1 MTTEIKRT
9 FHGSTQAKIDNETY
23 NSSTRED
30 GSIIF
35 QSENVLVERT
45 LKYAFYSHYHP
56 YVTQL
61 IQKLI
66 AQSISGLQSA
76 DTELKDGITIG
87 KPTDKSY
94 KLYHE
99 FFKQIYDPND
109 ELIDSQSYPVD
120 KLDFHHLAAYAIYN
134 WELFFHIPFTVA
146 VHLSKNQ
153 RFQEAQNWFHYIFDP
168 TDDSDGP
175 TPERFWKVKPFQT
188 TDVESIQE
196 ILTSLSAGED
206 QELRKLQELQKL
218 RELKDQELRKLQ
230 ELQKLQ
236 ELKDRTTVSIDA
248 WKNNPF
254 RPHAV
259 ARYRPTAYM
268 LKTVM
273 AYLDNLID
281 WGDSLFQQDTI
292 ESINEA
298 TQVYVM
304 AANILGR
311 RPQAIP
317 KKGTTKPQTYDQ
329 LKKDA
334 DKFGNALRELETEVL
349 FNSFLSPSEV
359 SDNPQQKAINSVGK
373 ALYFSIPRNEK
384 LLEYWDIVSDRLYKI
399 HNSLNLQGT
408 FRQLPLFQPPID
420 PALLARATASG
431 VNVGAVISGLNQP
444 LPLVRFQLLAQKAT
458 EICQEVKSLG
468 NSLLSTIEKEDNE
481 ALSLLRTKH
490 EQAILKLIKVLKYSQ
505 WQEAIKSKEV
515 LLESLT
521 NASQRYV
528 YYELLLGKKA
538 DEIVKTIPTLE
549 ALDQESLGK
558 MKFSSQEQSIALR
571 DIEIDISEDLSGRAR
586 GHNISSHEVH
596 ELQLLDAAQ
605 GLQDVAAITDISAS
619 VVASIPSLGAHTSPM
634 GVGASAKWGGT
645 NMMNVFRSVSSSLRG
660 VAGRLSFEASL
671 SSKVN
676 AFARREQEWKFQ
688 SNLAVGEI
696 NQVLKQLRA
705 AQIREFIAK
714 QDYENHQKQ
723 IRNAKEIEHFLKG
736 ESTSINGTKHKKVS
750 TQAFYAWM
758 KREVRNLYS
767 QCFQF
772 AFDVAKKAER
782 ALQHELGNPD
792 LNYIKFNY
800 QAGKEG
806 LLAGEKLHL
815 DIKRME
821 MAYYDQNQREYE
833 LTKHISLLQLA
844 PDQLLEL
851 KYNGN
856 CEIQVPEEIFDMDC
870 PGHYFRRIKNVAVTI
885 PCVTGPYTSINCTL
899 TLVKSTIRKSA
910 ALAND
915 SYGDSTTNTEDPRFD
930 TYYGSS
936 QSIVTSTGQND
947 SGLFETN
954 LRDERYLP
962 FENSGVI
969 STWRLELPGKPEN
982 DEPLSFDYSTISDVI
997 LHFRYTAREG
1007 GALLKEK
1014 AMEHLKKKI
1023 QAVGTTRLFSIRHEF
1038 AAAWSKLM
1046 DEKNLDPKLELKL
1059 RKEHYPFWSQNFLA
1073 QEATFEFYSTTGK
1086 GFEKQEKV
1094 ELPESKLPTGS
1105 KMFSNFDD
1113 LEAIKELWLLVNWA
1127 KPKPEGENK

>member
-1 MTTEIKRT
+1 MTIEIKRT
-9 FHGSTQAKIDNETY
+9 FHGSTQTKIDNETY

-35 QSENVLVERT
+35 QSENVLAERT

-76 DTELKDGITIG
+76 DTELKDGISD
-87 KPTDKSY
+87 KPTDKNY
-94 KLYHE
+94 KLYKD
-99 FFKQIYDPND
+99 FFKEVYEPND
-109 ELIDSQSYPVD
+109 ELIDPQSYPVD
-120 KLDFHHLAAYAIYN
+120 KLEFHHLAAYAIYN

-153 RFQEAQNWFHYIFDP
+153 RFQEAQHWFHYIFDP

-188 TDVESIQE
+188 TDVESIQK
-196 ILTSLSAGED
+196 ILASLSAGAE
-206 QELRKLQELQKL
+206 QELLKSQGLRKSQGLQELQ
-218 RELKDQELRKLQ
+218 ELKEQELR
-230 ELQKLQ
+230 KLQ

-268 LKTVM
+268 FKTVM

-298 TQVYVM
+298 TQIYVM
-304 AANILGR
+304 AANILGP
-311 RPQAIP
+311 RPQAVP
-317 KKGTTKPQTYDQ
+317 KKGSTNPQTYAQ
-329 LKKDA
+329 LRTDL
-334 DKFGNALRELETEVL
+334 GRLGTVLQELETEVL
-349 FNSFLSPSEV
+349 FNSFPNPREV
-359 SDNPQQKAINSVGK
+359 NTNPQTKAINSIGK
-373 ALYFSIPRNEK
+373 ALYFAVPRNEK
-384 LLEYWDIVSDRLYKI
+384 LLGYWDTVSDRLYKI

-420 PALLARATASG
+420 PALLARAAASG
-431 VNVGAVISGLNQP
+431 VDTSAVIGSLNQP
-444 LPLVRFQLLAQKAT
+444 LPLVRFQLLSQKAT
-458 EICQEVKSLG
+458 EICQEVKTLG
-468 NSLLSTIEKEDNE
+468 NSLLSAIEKEDNE
-481 ALSLLRTKH
+481 ALSLLRSRH
-490 EQAILKLIKVLKYSQ
+490 EQIILKLNQTLKYSQ
-505 WQEAIKSKEV
+505 WQEAIKTREA
-515 LLESLT
+515 LEKSLT
-521 NASQRYV
+521 NVAQRYLH
-528 YYELLLGKKA
+528 YQSLLGKK
-538 DEIVKTIPTLE
+538 DSEIQEIPELD
-549 ALDQESLGK
+549 ALDIDLLKTEK
-558 MKFSSQEQSIALR
+558 SSQVDPEDLGWINILYDTGVDESYILTGGQPITSKEKQELKDLQVAQQKQYSAIA
-571 DIEIDISEDLSGRAR
+571 IEILGSELSLIPQFNA
-586 GHNISSHEVH
+586 N
-596 ELQLLDAAQ
+596 LQPV
-605 GLQDVAAITDISAS
+605 GMGAS
-619 VVASIPSLGAHTSPM
+619 TGFGGTQLSRIASMVASSVRAEAGQASYAANMAAKTGAYTR
-634 GVGASAKWGGT
+634 
-645 NMMNVFRSVSSSLRG
+645 RS
-660 VAGRLSFEASL
+660 
-671 SSKVN
+671 
-676 AFARREQEWKFQ
+676 QDWTFQ
-688 SNLAVGEI
+688 SNLALGEI
-696 NQVLKQLRA
+696 NQIVKQLRA
-705 AQIREFIAK
+705 AQIREFIAR

-723 IRNAKEIEHFLKG
+723 IQNAKEIEHFLKG
-736 ESTSINGTKHKKVS
+736 ESISINGIKQKKVS

-782 ALQHELGNPD
+782 ALQHELGNPE

-844 PDQLLEL
+844 PKKLLDL
-851 KYNGN
+851 KYEGN
-856 CEIQVPEEIFDMDC
+856 CEIQVPEEVFDMDC

-969 STWRLELPGKPEN
+969 STWRLELPGKPEK

-1014 AMEHLKKKI
+1014 AMENLKKKI

-1038 AAAWSKLM
+1038 AAAWSKLT
-1046 DEKNLDPKLELKL
+1046 DIKNPEPRLELKF
-1059 RKEHYPFWSQNFLA
+1059 RKEHYPFWSQNFL
-1073 QEATFEFYSTTGK
+1073 EKEVTFEFYSTTGK
-1086 GFEKQEKV
+1086 GFQKQENV

-1105 KMFSNFDD
+1105 KEFSKFED
-1113 LEAIKELWLLVNWA
+1113 LKSIKELWLLVNWA
-1127 KPKPEGENK
+1127 EPKPEGENK